1 MARRISG
8 HTMRLTEVTALDPL
22 ERSPAV
28 SIMKKLLAIAAISA
42 IAAVACQPGYV
53 EPSGALVPADALAA
67 ARPGDQTVCGT
78 VVEVR
83 PSRDRVNLPLAP
95 ITLVNFERTWPDQPF
110 SIHLLGED
118 SYSEPDLQV
127 LRDKFQDK
135 RVCATGTIT
144 NVVGQPFTDVGGRVG
159 LMRLYRGALNVIE

>member
-1 MARRISG
+1 
-8 HTMRLTEVTALDPL
+8 
-22 ERSPAV
+22 
-28 SIMKKLLAIAAISA
+28 MKKLLAIMAISA

-53 EPSGALVPADALAA
+53 EPSGALAPSDALAA

-78 VVEVR
+78 VAEVR
-83 PSRDRVNLPLAP
+83 PSRSMAHLSFAP

-118 SYSEPDLQV
+118 SYSQADLQV

-144 NVVGQPFTDVGGRVG
+144 NALGPPFAGEGRRVG
-159 LMRLYRGALNVIE
+159 LMHLYRGLLKIVE